1 MACFRHL
8 REMAYNPRMRSRA
21 VHIAGLLAICLLLVT
36 PRLTAQ
42 SVPSAAESHPPN
54 LKLRGKQPSEPEV
67 WIDNVT
73 FSGFLQLPVSDQEEI
88 AATVRNKSHGPLLD
102 GVVEEALERIRAGW
116 QDRGYFKVQ
125 ARGEAK
131 EISRTSTEIHTGL
144 FAQIDEHQRY
154 TLREITFKHA
164 KHHAEMNDDFMRS
177 RFLIKDGEVFR
188 DKIAKGLENL
198 RKVYGEMGYLNYTGV
213 PSTRFDDKKG
223 TISVVVD
230 LDSGKQF
237 YISSINVLGR
247 DDTSRQVLLRD
258 FPLMAGQIYNQRLW
272 ELGLQR
278 QGSMLPILEC
288 HSQQAIKMDEQS
300 GTVELTLD
308 FRPCNGPSLQ
318 TPSSSTVSSGNE
330 QMQG

>member
-1 MACFRHL
+1 
-8 REMAYNPRMRSRA
+8 MAYNPRMRSRT
-21 VHIAGLLAICLLLVT
+21 VHIAGLLAMCLLLVT
-36 PRLTAQ
+36 PLLTAQ
-42 SVPSAAESHPPN
+42 SFPSAAESQTPN
-54 LKLRGKQPSEPEV
+54 LKLRGEQPSGPEV

-125 ARGEAK
+125 VRGEAK

-144 FAQIDEHQRY
+144 FAQVYEHQRY
-154 TLREITFKHA
+154 TLSEITFKHGN
-164 KHHAEMNDDFMRS
+164 HHAEMNDDFMRS
-177 RFLIKDGEVFR
+177 RFLINDGEVFSR

-213 PSTRFDDKKG
+213 PSTNFDDKKR

-237 YISSINVLGR
+237 YISGINVLGR
-247 DDTSRQVLLRD
+247 DHPSRQLLLRD
-258 FPLMAGQIYNQRLW
+258 FPLMTGQIYNQRLW

-300 GTVELTLD
+300 GTVALTLD
-308 FRPCNGPSLQ
+308 FRPCN
-318 TPSSSTVSSGNE
+318 N
-330 QMQG
+330 